1 MTLFDVERVCR
12 VEGLPGLAVLP
23 PPPNLAA
30 FPGAVAFIHP
40 PFGDF
45 RLIVEGFI
53 AVRFVFATG
62 RGSRLKPDGEEPL
75 VDWLRKVRCRIV
87 ERYNLTGEVL
97 GFGPVG

>member
-75 VDWLRKVRCRIV
+75 VDWLRRI
-87 ERYNLTGEVL
+87 RPRILDQHNRTGEVL
-97 GFGPVG
+97 GFDPVE

>member
-45 RLIVEGFI
+45 RLIVDGFI

-62 RGSRLKPDGEEPL
+62 RGNRLKEPL
-75 VDWLRKVRCRIV
+75 VDWLRSVRARIV
-87 ERYNLTGEVL
+87 ERHNWTADVL
-97 GFGPVG
+97 GSDRVE